1 MEQARNILRLVAF
14 LMVAVL
20 VGMGVMAY
28 RFKSSGNR
36 HGGIGRYQNRPSNEE
51 AWKSFDSL
59 KNPTYQALLGNVCA
73 WTPPGMDCGKTLLP
87 SDELHH
93 VLVTFRDPENRT
105 KPMQNEPVKVW
116 ASVMQQETD
125 LPLADKLN
133 PKSTLAD
140 ALVAWNQL
148 SQERQQRQTADSL
161 ARFQGNPAPAPMP
174 PPEPTPSSNPQL
186 L

>member
-36 HGGIGRYQNRPSNEE
+36 LGGIGRYQNRPSNEE
-51 AWKSFDSL
+51 AWKSYDSL
-59 KNPTYQALLGNVCA
+59 KNPTFQTLLGNVCA

-93 VLVTFRDPENRT
+93 VLLTFRDPETR
-105 KPMQNEPVKVW
+105 KQPMQNEPVTVW
-116 ASVMQQETD
+116 ANALQQGTD
-125 LPLADKLN
+125 LPLASKLHS
-133 PKSTLAD
+133 KSTLAD

-148 SQERQQRQTADSL
+148 SQERQERQTADSL
-161 ARFQGNPAPAPMP
+161 ARVQGVQTPAPMP
-174 PPEPTPSSNPQL
+174 PQPPSTSPTPQPL
-186 L
+186 